1 MVRGGVEMKLGLI
14 NSAFSQ
20 VGMDFEEGIRH
31 AKEIGFD
38 TIDVFTEA
46 WQISGAEKRL
56 IAEVCT
62 ANDLPIISLPVCALG
77 IADFNE
83 PVRRFHIDRTKAF
96 VDLAS
101 ELRAKNVLYVM
112 GEYLWQ
118 QEVIPPQDQWSW
130 AVEGTCEIG
139 EYAAEN
145 GVEIVVELEPFKLS
159 IVNNIEK
166 MVRFLKD
173 VNSPAV
179 FANIDVSHVVL
190 GGDTPADIASL
201 KGLAQHVHLS
211 DCDGRVHGD
220 LPPGDGVI
228 DFIPYLQAIKDLD
241 MKGVV
246 SIELEYS
253 PEPARIVE
261 WVRDAYESTA
271 SLMREVGLRE

>member
-1 MVRGGVEMKLGLI
+1 MVRGGIEMKLGLI

-56 IAEVCT
+56 IAEVCK
-62 ANDLPIISLPVCALG
+62 ANDLPITSLPVCALG
-77 IADFNE
+77 IADFND

-96 VDLAS
+96 IDLVS
-101 ELRAKNVLYVM
+101 ELGAKNVLYVM

-118 QEVIPPQDQWSW
+118 QEVIAPQDQWNW
-130 AVEGTCEIG
+130 AVEGTSEIG
-139 EYAAEN
+139 EYAQEN

-159 IVNNIEK
+159 IVNSIEK
-166 MVRFLKD
+166 MVRFLKAVD
-173 VNSPAV
+173 SPAV
-179 FANIDVSHVVL
+179 FANIDVSHVLL
-190 GGDTPADIASL
+190 GGDSSADISKL
-201 KGLAQHVHLS
+201 KGLAHHVHLS
-211 DCDGRVHGD
+211 DCDGKVHGD

-228 DFIPYLQAIKDLD
+228 DFVPYLQAIKDLD
-241 MKGVV
+241 MEGVI

-253 PEPARIVE
+253 PEPEKIVD
-261 WVRDAYESTA
+261 WVRSAYESTA
-271 SLMREVGLRE
+271 GLMREVGLRE